1 MDFSFLRGKC
11 SMYKNF
17 FTDYLD
23 QLQKC
28 NQKWWE
34 EIENNKTTFNSPLG
48 KAINEVNLDDIT
60 KLLEKAVS
68 NPDALM
74 KIQMNWWENQFKIWQ
89 SISQPTQAQ
98 KEHDLIEPDKGD
110 KRFNHPAW
118 KEESMFN
125 FIKQSY
131 LLFSNTVQQT
141 IDSVDGIEPEVKER
155 LSFFSRQA
163 VNAMSPSNF
172 ISTNPELMKLT
183 IESNGQNLVKG
194 IKLLKEDLDASAEM
208 LKVRMT
214 NSAAFELGKNIANT
228 AGDVIYRND
237 LFELIEYKPT
247 TEKVNKTPL
256 LFIPPFINK
265 YYILDLREKNSMIK
279 WLVEQGHRVFLM
291 SWKNP
296 NSEMAKVGF
305 EDYVVDG
312 ALNAINIVS
321 DVTKQKEINV
331 SGYCIGGTL
340 LATTLAYLK
349 ATGQKSKV
357 KTATFFTTLLDFSQ
371 PGELGSFINDQ
382 VITAIEE
389 QNTSKGYLDGRSL
402 SVTFSL
408 LRENSLY
415 WNYYIDNYL
424 KGNSP
429 VDFDMLY
436 WNSDSTNVSA
446 KCHNNILRDFYLD
459 NSLANGKF
467 KVKGVEID
475 LSAVDTNSYFISTK
489 EDHIALWQA
498 TYRGALM
505 FKGDKT
511 FVLGDSGHIAGI
523 VNHQS
528 KNKYSYYTNTH
539 LVESPEDWKN
549 DMKVNEG
556 SWWTHWNEWLSKN
569 SPSTKVLAP
578 KNAGNDEFKSINV
591 APGDY
596 VKETLS

>member
-1 MDFSFLRGKC
+1 
-11 SMYKNF
+11 MYKNF

-98 KEHDLIEPDKGD
+98 QEHDLIEPDKGD

-305 EDYVVDG
+305 EDFVVDG
-312 ALNAINIVS
+312 ALNALNI
-321 DVTKQKEINV
+321 
-331 SGYCIGGTL
+331 
-340 LATTLAYLK
+340 YL
-349 ATGQKSKV
+349 
-357 KTATFFTTLLDFSQ
+357 
-371 PGELGSFINDQ
+371 
-382 VITAIEE
+382 
-389 QNTSKGYLDGRSL
+389 QNK
-402 SVTFSL
+402 
-408 LRENSLY
+408 
-415 WNYYIDNYL
+415 
-424 KGNSP
+424 
-429 VDFDMLY
+429 
-436 WNSDSTNVSA
+436 
-446 KCHNNILRDFYLD
+446 
-459 NSLANGKF
+459 
-467 KVKGVEID
+467 
-475 LSAVDTNSYFISTK
+475 
-489 EDHIALWQA
+489 
-498 TYRGALM
+498 
-505 FKGDKT
+505 
-511 FVLGDSGHIAGI
+511 
-523 VNHQS
+523 
-528 KNKYSYYTNTH
+528 
-539 LVESPEDWKN
+539 
-549 DMKVNEG
+549 
-556 SWWTHWNEWLSKN
+556 
-569 SPSTKVLAP
+569 
-578 KNAGNDEFKSINV
+578 
-591 APGDY
+591 
-596 VKETLS
+596 